1 MSEKDLKLLIDKL
14 NKGKTNGLIY
24 LRSLSE
30 SVDSAKVWLKAPK
43 KSDSIT
49 SPDGPYSIYFIKNE
63 EGVYVAAVL
72 DMSNDLH
79 WFVQRKYRKKGYLT
93 GAMKQIILPHLFQDR
108 DSQRITIEESQ
119 IGQKNYLSSKRVA
132 TGLGFVEGSDK
143 GEFYISS
150 DKVNKNVIWGEDRLF
165 SEDRMEQLKR
175 EVNYLGKSLW
185 IIQSEVEMN
194 LGESDFT
201 KKLLDLAREVRSSAM
216 RLEDNW
222 RASKEDTV

>member
-1 MSEKDLKLLIDKL
+1 MSEKYLKSLIDKL
-14 NKGKTNGLIY
+14 NKGKTNGLIH

-30 SVDSAKVWLKAPK
+30 SVDFAKVWLKAPK

-49 SPDGPYSIYFIKNE
+49 SPDEPYSFYFIKNE

-93 GAMKQIILPHLFQDR
+93 SAMRQVILPHLFQDR

-132 TGLGFVEGSDK
+132 IQLGFVEGNDE
-143 GEFYISS
+143 GEFYITS
-150 DKVNKNVIWGEDRLF
+150 DKVNRDVIWGEDRLF
-165 SEDRMEQLKR
+165 SADRLEQLKR

-185 IIQSEVEMN
+185 LIQSEVEMN

-201 KKLLDLAREVRSSAM
+201 RKLLNLAREVRSSAI